1 MLDAQ
6 ERRVLALIALLFSL
20 SPQQVLELSLCETPA
35 QIGAL
40 RPLDAIQK
48 NLIEL
53 SCLSETRIKKTAS
66 KVFNDSFPADLW
78 TLVRELNPEIVSR
91 SLDEQNME
99 SDIMMPLIERS
110 MAKKAVAYSPAQ
122 LNLIE
127 RNREK

>member
-20 SPQQVLELSLCETPA
+20 SPQQVLELSLCETP
-35 QIGAL
+35 AL

-122 LNLIE
+122 LNLI
-127 RNREK
+127 